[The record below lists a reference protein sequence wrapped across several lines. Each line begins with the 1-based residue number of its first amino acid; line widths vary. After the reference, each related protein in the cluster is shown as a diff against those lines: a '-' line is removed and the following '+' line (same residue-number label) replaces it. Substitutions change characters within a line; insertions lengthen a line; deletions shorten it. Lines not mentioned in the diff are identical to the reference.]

1 MNDIKNLKK
10 AGDRIKKAIKNKEKI
25 ILYGDG
31 DLDGMSSAIILEE
44 VIRNLGGE
52 VAAFYFP
59 DREFDGY
66 GISVRGLAHLENF
79 SPALLVSLDC
89 GIGNFEQ
96 VLAAKKM
103 GFKVIIIDHHEI
115 LEKLPKAEI
124 VVDPKQKGDK
134 SFKGFSNTGIVFRLA
149 EEMLGKLMTENLR
162 KNFLELTALATIAD
176 MMPRESENE
185 ILITEGLRYIED
197 SWRPGLKALFDNPLI
212 DGLKTTG
219 QKISKIIS
227 ILNVRDTKNN
237 MPSAFLLLRNRSM
250 EDSKE
255 IIRKLLEKSEE
266 RRDKIRKLTEEAESA
281 IVEKDLIIFTGSKNF
296 EVELNGPVASIVC
309 QKYNKP
315 AFIYKRLEKESI
327 GAVRTPSGVDSVA
340 MMKKCKKMLITYGG
354 HPMAS
359 GFRLINENLEEFK
372 ACLSENYSLVK
383 NGKKKR

>member
-1 MNDIKNLKK
+1 MEIKNLKK
-10 AGDRIKKAIKNKEKI
+10 ASGRIKKAIKNKEKI

-31 DLDGMSSAIILEE
+31 DLDGMASVIILEE
-44 VIRNLGGE
+44 VIRNLGGQ

-66 GISVRGLAHLENF
+66 GLSERSLEKLKNF

-89 GIGNFEQ
+89 GIGNLEQ
-96 VLAAKKM
+96 VLTAKKM

-115 LEKLPKAEI
+115 LKKLPKAEI

-134 SFKGFSNTGIVFRLA
+134 SFKGFSNTGIVFKLA

-185 ILITEGLRYIED
+185 IMITEGLRYIED
-197 SWRPGLKALFDNPLI
+197 TWRPGLKAFFENPLI
-212 DGLKTTG
+212 EGLPAIN

-227 ILNVRDTKNN
+227 VLNVRDSKDNI
-237 MPSAFLLLRNRSM
+237 PSAFSLLRNRSL
-250 EDSKE
+250 EESKE
-255 IIRKLLEKSEE
+255 IIKKLLEKSEQRKE
-266 RRDKIRKLTEEAESA
+266 KIRKLTEEAKSA
-281 IVEKDLIIFTGSKNF
+281 VRKREAVILTGGEDF

-309 QKYNKP
+309 QEYNKP
-315 AFIYKRLEKESI
+315 TFIYKKLEKESV
-327 GAVRTPSGVDSVA
+327 GSVRMPSGGDSVA
-340 MMKKCKKMLITYGG
+340 LMKKCKKLLITYGG

-359 GFRLINENLEEFK
+359 GFRVKNENLEKFRD
-372 ACLSENYSLVK
+372 CLIKNYKK
-383 NGKKKR
+383 NIKK

>member
-1 MNDIKNLKK
+1 MEIKNLKK
-10 AGDRIKKAIKNKEKI
+10 AGDRIKKAIKDNEKI

-44 VIRNLGGE
+44 VIRNLGGQ
-52 VAAFYFP
+52 VATFYFP
-59 DREFDGY
+59 DREIDGY
-66 GISVRGLAHLENF
+66 GISERGLEKLKKF

-103 GFKVIIIDHHEI
+103 GFRVIIVDHHEI
-115 LEKLPKAEI
+115 LEELPRAEI

-134 SFKGFSNTGIVFRLA
+134 SFKGFSNTGIVFNLA

-185 ILITEGLRYIED
+185 ILITEGLRFIED
-197 SWRPGLKALFDNPLI
+197 TWRPGLKAFFENPLVEAFP
-212 DGLKTTG
+212 TVN

-227 ILNVRDTKNN
+227 VLNVRDTKNN
-237 MPSAFLLLRNRSM
+237 MPSAFVLLRSRSV
-250 EDSKE
+250 EDSNE
-255 IIRKLLEKSEE
+255 IIKKLLEKSEQ
-266 RRDKIRKLTEEAESA
+266 RREKIVKLTEEAKAGINEND
-281 IVEKDLIIFTGSKNF
+281 KIIFTGSKNF

-315 AFIYKRLEKESI
+315 AFIYKNLGKESV
-327 GAVRTPSGVDSVA
+327 GAVRMPAGGDSVA
-340 MMKKCKKMLITYGG
+340 MMKKCKKLLITYGG

-359 GFRLINENLEEFK
+359 GFRLVNENLEKFK
-372 ACLSENYSLVK
+372 NCLIENYNPVNKS
-383 NGKKKR
+383 KK